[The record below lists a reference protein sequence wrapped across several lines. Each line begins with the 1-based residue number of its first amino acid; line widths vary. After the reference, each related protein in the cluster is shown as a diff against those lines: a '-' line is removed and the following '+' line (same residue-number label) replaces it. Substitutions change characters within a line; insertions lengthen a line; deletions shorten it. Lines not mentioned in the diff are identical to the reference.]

1 MSEECPKS
9 VRRVSETEAIMQQ
22 TVRRLACLCHICSSA
37 VRFGV
42 NPASAKSI
50 DQGCETDSGLHGSV
64 RGELDGLCPTEDS
77 PIDSKT
83 VKSETVSTKNAV
95 PRNVEPVPRPIRT
108 ITEGQSTTFTAPT
121 PTDRRLV
128 TRCANFADERVRPVA
143 VFRPD
148 GTLVCNYSI
157 RVERR
162 NALALRCPAIRF
174 QRTGRAAVR
183 TQWNSSRLILD
194 WNMREARGVSV
205 TTSTSDNLD
214 DTGTIEVEY
223 FMVGTSTRTFAQT
236 NPGAPV
242 STSTSECTL
251 LQTARV
257 KVNTARRPGMTAAV
271 SRHAPPQEW
280 IDGTTTSNW
289 TCTQELINYYINELS
304 ATAPCTLGDEV
315 TTITENTFATPS
327 GCVVVVTVARNGKG
341 HGSTSCLPRSQAPT
355 GWNSLPDCPDST
367 DPAVMNALSGDND
380 DDNNRKQCV
389 ARN

>member
-1 MSEECPKS
+1 
-9 VRRVSETEAIMQQ
+9 MQQ
-22 TVRRLACLCHICSSA
+22 TVRRLLVFVISVALLSGL
-37 VRFGV
+37 GV

-50 DQGCETDSGLHGSV
+50 DQGCETDTRLHGSV

-128 TRCANFADERVRPVA
+128 TLCASFPDERVRPVA

-148 GTLVCNYSI
+148 GTLVCDYSI
-157 RVERR
+157 RVEKRPGVTVAGTSVSTFGPCR
-162 NALALRCPAIRF
+162 GPYTVELITPD
-174 QRTGRAAVR
+174 
-183 TQWNSSRLILD
+183 SRLAHVGGTRI
-194 WNMREARGVSV
+194 RVS
-205 TTSTSDNLD
+205 TSTSDNLD
-214 DTGTIEVEY
+214 DTGLIEVEY
-223 FMVGTSTRTFAQT
+223 FMVGTSTRTFVQT
-236 NPGAPV
+236 NPGALV

-257 KVNTARRPGMTAAV
+257 KVNAARRRGMTAAV

-289 TCTQELINYYINELS
+289 TCTQELIDYYVDELS
-304 ATAPCTLGDEV
+304 ATAPCTLGDEIE
-315 TTITENTFATPS
+315 TITENTFATPS

-355 GWNSLPDCPDST
+355 GWNSLPNCPDST
-367 DPAVMNALSGDND
+367 DPAVMNLLPGDND

>member
-1 MSEECPKS
+1 
-9 VRRVSETEAIMQQ
+9 MQQ
-22 TVRRLACLCHICSSA
+22 TVRRLLVFVISVALLSGL
-37 VRFGV
+37 GV

-50 DQGCETDSGLHGSV
+50 DQGCETDTRLHGSV

-128 TRCANFADERVRPVA
+128 TLCASFPDERVRPVA

-148 GTLVCNYSI
+148 GTLVCDYSI
-157 RVERR
+157 RVEKRPGVTVAGTSVSTFGPCR
-162 NALALRCPAIRF
+162 GPYTVELITPD
-174 QRTGRAAVR
+174 
-183 TQWNSSRLILD
+183 SRLAHVGGTRI
-194 WNMREARGVSV
+194 RVS
-205 TTSTSDNLD
+205 TSTSDNLD
-214 DTGTIEVEY
+214 DTGLIEVEY

-236 NPGAPV
+236 NPGALV

-257 KVNTARRPGMTAAV
+257 KVNAARRRGMTAAV
-271 SRHAPPQEW
+271 SRHAPAQGYLDTPSTTEW
-280 IDGTTTSNW
+280 E
-289 TCTQELINYYINELS
+289 CTQAVIDAGVQCLIDS
-304 ATAPCTLGDEV
+304 V
-315 TTITENTFATPS
+315 VRTTIQPRFPTPS
-327 GCVVVVTVARNGKG
+327 GCTVVVTVAKDGKG
-341 HGSTSCLPRSQAPT
+341 FGSTTCLTSAQIDGYEAEIRAQHSDEQAI
-355 GWNSLPDCPDST
+355 NVSDLPKCPEST
-367 DPAVMNALSGDND
+367 HPDVMNELPADASG
-380 DDNNRKQCV
+380 RKRCV